1 MPSLVLGT
9 FNRKK
14 ALELVDLV
22 APFGVT
28 IESLAEHPTAI
39 QVVEDG
45 DSFAANA
52 ALKAT
57 QQARRLRQWVLAE
70 DSGICVDA
78 LDGAPGIHSA
88 RYSGEHAS
96 DESNNAK
103 LLAALGD
110 LPPAKRAAHY
120 VCHVSLADPSGA
132 LRAESEAICRGRIR
146 REPAGASGFG
156 YDPLFEVVEYH
167 RTFAEL
173 GEIVK
178 SAISHRARAIRLFLP
193 RLAALLSDGDWPEPK
208 F

>member
-39 QVVEDG
+39 HVVEDG
-45 DSFAANA
+45 NSFAANA

-57 QQARRLRQWVLAE
+57 QQALRLNRWVLAE

-78 LDGAPGIHSA
+78 LGGAPGIYSA
-88 RYSGEHAS
+88 RYSGETAT
-96 DESNNAK
+96 DESNNVK
-103 LLAALGD
+103 LLAELAET
-110 LPPAKRAAHY
+110 PAANRSAHY
-120 VCHVSLADPSGA
+120 VCHVTLSDPSGA
-132 LRAESEAICRGRIR
+132 VRAESEAICRGRIR
-146 REPAGASGFG
+146 REAVGASGFG

-173 GEIVK
+173 GENVK
-178 SAISHRARAIRLFLP
+178 GTISHRARAIRLFLP
-193 RLAALLSDGDWPEPK
+193 QLRALLKAGDWPASR
-208 F
+208 